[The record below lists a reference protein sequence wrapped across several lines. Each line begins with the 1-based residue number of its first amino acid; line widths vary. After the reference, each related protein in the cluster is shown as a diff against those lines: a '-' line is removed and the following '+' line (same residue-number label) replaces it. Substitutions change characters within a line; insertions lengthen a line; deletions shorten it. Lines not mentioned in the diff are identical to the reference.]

1 MNHHGWKYSTLP
13 ALRQVPA
20 VRLYAE
26 RTPVS
31 CQAMNGQSPAEAAD
45 TSPRTTTD
53 ATWRGGNGSRRSER
67 GAAPADQ
74 EVHQDHGRERQHDR
88 AGQRQARPRPGGQQ
102 VAPLHQ
108 QQQGRREQQQ
118 RNASV

>member
-31 CQAMNGQSPAEAAD
+31 RQAMNGHSPAEAAE

-53 ATWRGGNGSRRSER
+53 STCRGGNGSRRCWR
-67 GAAPADQ
+67 QRTRKCTRTTAANGSTT
-74 EVHQDHGRERQHDR
+74 GRVSAR
-88 AGQRQARPRPGGQQ
+88 AITT
-102 VAPLHQ
+102 
-108 QQQGRREQQQ
+108 GR
-118 RNASV
+118 ASR